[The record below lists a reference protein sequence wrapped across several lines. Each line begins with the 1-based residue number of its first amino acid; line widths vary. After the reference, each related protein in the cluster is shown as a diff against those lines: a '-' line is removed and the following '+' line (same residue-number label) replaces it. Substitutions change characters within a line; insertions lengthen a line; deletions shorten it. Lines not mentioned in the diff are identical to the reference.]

1 MIRTIP
7 KVCRATVYTVSIL
20 IIPEIYG
27 LESNQGLA
35 LFNSQTEEFLTFKHE
50 FGNPHSLIADHIY
63 CIKEMNDGTL
73 WIGADI
79 GGISILD
86 LHSITF
92 MNPKSVK
99 FTNISASNDE
109 SGLSSSNIRSLLQ
122 DSFGNIWIG
131 NYSSGI
137 NFISQHEA
145 CIPYSLLILQKK
157 EKR

>member
-1 MIRTIP
+1 MRDLS
-7 KVCRATVYTVSIL
+7 VALS
-20 IIPEIYG
+20 EID
-27 LESNQGLA
+27 LKSSDA

-86 LHSITF
+86 LHNITF

-109 SGLSSSNIRSLLQ
+109 I
-122 DSFGNIWIG
+122 DTPVI
-131 NYSSGI
+131 
-137 NFISQHEA
+137 
-145 CIPYSLLILQKK
+145 
-157 EKR
+157 KRR